1 MSRALPDAELLRS
14 VLGSRLGR
22 IVDIVPLDSGTTG
35 RSYRVETTA
44 RRFAAKIFSP
54 ETDALLGPRAQFDLL
69 TRLAP
74 TGVAPLP
81 AACDESAGVLVTA
94 YFDDAAAVG
103 ADEFRRAARIHAV
116 GKILVRLHRSGIDAP
131 KLEPEKYARR
141 HFSRLGGLDSLSLA
155 NRERGYE
162 LLGLAASLDFD
173 AACLCHNDLIA
184 DNILFGQSQTLKLI
198 DFDYAALAPPIL
210 DLVSVSVMN
219 DFGPNEEVQLLQAY
233 GADSKSPNFIA
244 EFARVKRFARLLF
257 HFWSL
262 ASSDAGAAI
271 VSRYRIDDV

>member
-1 MSRALPDAELLRS
+1 MNRALPDAELLRS

-22 IVDIVPLDSGTTG
+22 IADVVPLDSGTTG
-35 RSYRVETTA
+35 RSYRVDTVA
-44 RRFAAKIFSP
+44 SRFAAKIFSP
-54 ETDALLGPRAQFDLL
+54 GTDALLGPRAQFDLL
-69 TRLAP
+69 ARLAP
-74 TGVAPLP
+74 LGIAPAP
-81 AACDESAGVLVTA
+81 AVCDESAGVLVTE
-94 YFDDAAAVG
+94 YIDDAAAVSAG
-103 ADEFRRAARIHAV
+103 EFRRAERIHSV
-116 GKILVRLHRSGIDAP
+116 GRVLVRLHRSGIDVP

-141 HFSRLGGLDSLSLA
+141 HFSRLGGLDRLSPTDQA
-155 NRERGYE
+155 RGNE

-184 DNILFGQSQTLKLI
+184 DNILFGQSQTLRLI

-219 DFGPNEEVQLLQAY
+219 GLGPREEVQLIAAY
-233 GADSKSPNFIA
+233 GADAESPNFIA

-262 ASSDAGAAI
+262 ASSDAEAAI
-271 VSRYRIDDV
+271 VSKYRIDDV